1 MKRALIF
8 AALYVAAC
16 GAAAAQRSGPA
27 CDYGTAPCEAYAQAD
42 AVFRGTVT
50 RIVPATYRREWTD
63 ADYDQ
68 TAYVSVEKVYKGYRG
83 RRVVLRQL
91 GRRGGQK
98 FVQGTTYL
106 FFANY
111 DRAGRFWEVRPCGRT
126 VMAQYAQLDLRYIE
140 GLPATAG
147 RTRAA
152 GKVMVFDPDPS
163 AERAGSEAL
172 AGVRVKLA
180 GVGREFETA
189 TDASGIFEFTGL
201 PPGRYRIE
209 ARVPNTLIF
218 FGAIHTGPDP
228 VGRARELEFDLEERG
243 CAEVTL
249 LYTEGRKLRKEGG
262 RQVGRAA
269 SPLKP

>member
-1 MKRALIF
+1 MKRAAIL
-8 AALYVAAC
+8 AALYLVAC
-16 GAAAAQRSGPA
+16 GAAAAQRAVQA
-27 CDYGTAPCEAYAQAD
+27 CDHGPAPCEAYAQAD

-50 RIVPATYRREWTD
+50 RIVPATFRREWTD

-98 FVQGTTYL
+98 FVQGSTYL

-126 VMAQYAQLDLRYIE
+126 IMAQYAQLDLRYIE
-140 GLPATAG
+140 GLPAAAR

-152 GKVMVFDPDPS
+152 GKVMVFDPAPS
-163 AERAGSEAL
+163 AEQAGAEPL
-172 AGVRVKLA
+172 AGIRVKLT
-180 GVGREFETA
+180 GDGREFETA
-189 TDASGIFEFTGL
+189 TDAGGIFEFTGL

-209 ARVPNTLIF
+209 ARVPNTLVF
-218 FGAIHTGPDP
+218 FGALHTGPDP
-228 VGRARELEFDLEERG
+228 VGRARELEFELEERG

-249 LYTEGRKLRKEGG
+249 LYTEGKKLKKEGG
-262 RQVGRAA
+262 RLVGRAA